1 MEVMRNM
8 NPEVNIEDAKRLLGI
23 RKNNTLSAKMQR
35 KLDKYRKRIYE
46 IMTPMLLYTTRD
58 IEKIDKEGVLICNQL
73 FLKSKNLAMA
83 LTGSQEL
90 VVFIG
95 TIGQPVDMEV
105 KGLMEQGKI
114 VDAYFLDTMGSVA
127 VEGVVDGFQRD
138 YETKLVSNRRRTTLR
153 FSPGYCD
160 WDLQEQRKIFSILD
174 SKSIGVSLKPK
185 FKMEPGKT
193 ISGVFGIGDT
203 DTLGEKP
210 FNPCKIC
217 TKKNCI
223 ARR

>member
-1 MEVMRNM
+1 MRNM

-23 RKNNTLSAKMQR
+23 RKNNTLSTKMQR
-35 KLDKYRKRIYE
+35 KLDKYRKRIHE

-58 IEKIDKEGVLICNQL
+58 IEKIDNERVLIFNQL
-73 FLKSKNLAMA
+73 FFKSKNLAMS

-127 VEGVVDGFQRD
+127 IEGVVDGFQRG

-160 WDLQEQRKIFSILD
+160 WDLREQRKIFSILD

-185 FKMEPGKT
+185 FKMEPSKT

-203 DTLGEKP
+203 DTLPQKP
-210 FNPCKIC
+210 FNPCKVC
-217 TKKNCI
+217 TMKNCI